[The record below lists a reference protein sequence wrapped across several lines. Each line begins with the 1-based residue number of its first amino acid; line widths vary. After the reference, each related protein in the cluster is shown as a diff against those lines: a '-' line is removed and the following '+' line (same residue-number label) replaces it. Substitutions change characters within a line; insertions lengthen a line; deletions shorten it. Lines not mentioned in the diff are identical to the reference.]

1 MAPTLQTPPQSHY
14 SSVKGGAVPP
24 AIPSIRLI
32 SATPSTNGH
41 DDSMTL
47 ASPPP
52 PLPAMPWEST
62 YPSANAEPAPVQGS
76 KTLRSVRSVLK
87 PKSSGKENR
96 TVVPKKSK
104 LGLLGGLAGNKD
116 EKKAKDLSDVV
127 RRMGISS
134 ASVSVNGAVVN
145 QGSRSK
151 TPSVASKDSQTL
163 SLFRSSSNT
172 SKEEKR
178 ASKTLKA
185 QEKEA
190 IKQNT
195 LGKAGSVKL
204 KGGFEIFVDPSYEDE
219 EIGEILVVRK
229 KKSRAGLDGV
239 FGMDAGVKT
248 GKSGTFGEITNGS
261 ARMRSESQ
269 GSVRGR
275 TESAKYDKQDGGLL
289 KPKENDKK
297 WWNLS
302 IGGSRKDSTD
312 ERKEENVQDS
322 LPMRS
327 QTPDPFK
334 PSSSEKESKAGRGRF
349 NSLDAGVLLGLSSK
363 KSNGDLD
370 RAASPVPPPQRK
382 GSMPMPA
389 IIVAEP
395 SPAECDFKATK
406 YESMAPPPPM
416 ARSTSLPLGH
426 GALLA
431 YSAKCRRLPP
441 PPSLHRLLSTV
452 VSLPQSRSIRWEART
467 TRRYEECQ
475 VFR

>member
-1 MAPTLQTPPQSHY
+1 M
-14 SSVKGGAVPP
+14 
-24 AIPSIRLI
+24 
-32 SATPSTNGH
+32 
-41 DDSMTL
+41 
-47 ASPPP
+47 
-52 PLPAMPWEST
+52 PAMPWEATHPST
-62 YPSANAEPAPVQGS
+62 NAEPAPIQGS

-96 TVVPKKSK
+96 NVVPKKSK

-134 ASVSVNGAVVN
+134 ASVSVNGVVVN

-172 SKEEKR
+172 SKEERR

-239 FGMDAGVKT
+239 FGMDA
-248 GKSGTFGEITNGS
+248 SGSKGGAALGEITNGS
-261 ARMRSESQ
+261 ARARSESR

-275 TESAKYDKQDGGLL
+275 ADSAKYDKQDGGLL
-289 KPKENDKK
+289 KPKEDDKK

-302 IGGSRKDSTD
+302 IGRSRKDSKD
-312 ERKEENVQDS
+312 ERKDENRQGS
-322 LPMRS
+322 FCFY
-327 QTPDPFK
+327 T
-334 PSSSEKESKAGRGRF
+334 
-349 NSLDAGVLLGLSSK
+349 NSLT
-363 KSNGDLD
+363 SN
-370 RAASPVPPPQRK
+370 
-382 GSMPMPA
+382 
-389 IIVAEP
+389 
-395 SPAECDFKATK
+395 
-406 YESMAPPPPM
+406 
-416 ARSTSLPLGH
+416 
-426 GALLA
+426 
-431 YSAKCRRLPP
+431 
-441 PPSLHRLLSTV
+441 
-452 VSLPQSRSIRWEART
+452 
-467 TRRYEECQ
+467 
-475 VFR
+475 